1 MLTANMEVRTSTGAS
16 ASGGNMSHSPAGS
29 FAGDVS
35 ALEAFETLSSEPQS
49 LLIDVRTKVE
59 WAYVGI
65 ADLSSLGKDCLL
77 VEWQSYPAMTVNAD
91 FTDVLAE
98 ELTNRGVGR
107 ETALLFLCRSGAR
120 SLAAAKA
127 MASAGFD
134 RCFNVAGGFEGPL
147 DEARHRGGVDG
158 WKAAGLPWV
167 QS

>member
-1 MLTANMEVRTSTGAS
+1 MSLSQS
-16 ASGGNMSHSPAGS
+16 AT

-35 ALEAFETLSSEPQS
+35 AAEAWEGLAGEPQAM
-49 LLIDVRTKVE
+49 LIDVRTKAE

-65 ADLSSLGKDCLL
+65 PNLSAIGKDVLL
-77 VEWQSYPAMTVNAD
+77 VEWQSYPAMAVNTD
-91 FTDVLAE
+91 FAEVLAA
-98 ELTNRGVGR
+98 ELERRSVGR
-107 ETALLFLCRSGAR
+107 ETALYFLCRSGVR

-127 MASAGFD
+127 MAEAGYD

-147 DEARHRGGVDG
+147 DGARHRGEVDG

>member
-1 MLTANMEVRTSTGAS
+1 MSLSQS
-16 ASGGNMSHSPAGS
+16 AT

-35 ALEAFETLSSEPQS
+35 AAEAWEGLAGEPQAM
-49 LLIDVRTKVE
+49 LIDVRTKAE

-65 ADLSSLGKDCLL
+65 PNLSAIGKDVLL
-77 VEWQSYPAMTVNAD
+77 VEWQSYPAMAVNTD
-91 FTDVLAE
+91 FADVLAA
-98 ELTNRGVGR
+98 ELERRSVGR
-107 ETALLFLCRSGAR
+107 ETALYFLCRSGVR

-127 MASAGFD
+127 MAEAGYD

-147 DEARHRGGVDG
+147 DGARHRGEVDG

>member
-1 MLTANMEVRTSTGAS
+1 MSLSQS
-16 ASGGNMSHSPAGS
+16 AT

-35 ALEAFETLSSEPQS
+35 AAEAWEGLAGEPQAM
-49 LLIDVRTKVE
+49 LIDVRTKAE

-65 ADLSSLGKDCLL
+65 PNLSAIGKDVLL
-77 VEWQSYPAMTVNAD
+77 VEWQSYPAMAVNTD
-91 FTDVLAE
+91 FAEVLSAE
-98 ELTNRGVGR
+98 LERRSVGR
-107 ETALLFLCRSGAR
+107 ETALYFLCRSGVR

-127 MASAGFD
+127 MAEAGYD

-147 DEARHRGGVDG
+147 DGARHRGAVDG

>member
-1 MLTANMEVRTSTGAS
+1 MSLSQS
-16 ASGGNMSHSPAGS
+16 AT

-35 ALEAFETLSSEPQS
+35 AAEAWEGLAGEPQAM
-49 LLIDVRTKVE
+49 LIDVRTKAE

-65 ADLSSLGKDCLL
+65 PNLSAIGKDVLL
-77 VEWQSYPAMTVNAD
+77 VEWQSYPAMAVNSD
-91 FTDVLAE
+91 FADVLSAE
-98 ELTNRGVGR
+98 LERRSVGR
-107 ETALLFLCRSGAR
+107 ETALYFLCRSGVR

-127 MASAGFD
+127 MAEAGYD

-147 DEARHRGGVDG
+147 DGARHRGEVDG

>member
-1 MLTANMEVRTSTGAS
+1 MSLSQS
-16 ASGGNMSHSPAGS
+16 AT

-35 ALEAFETLSSEPQS
+35 AAEAWEGLAGEPQAM
-49 LLIDVRTKVE
+49 LIDVRTKAE

-65 ADLSSLGKDCLL
+65 PNLSAIGKDVLL
-77 VEWQSYPAMTVNAD
+77 VEWQSYPAMAVNTD
-91 FTDVLAE
+91 FAEVLSAE
-98 ELTNRGVGR
+98 LERRSVGR
-107 ETALLFLCRSGAR
+107 ETALYFLCRSGVR

-127 MASAGFD
+127 MAEAGYD

-147 DEARHRGGVDG
+147 DGARHRGEVDG

>member
-1 MLTANMEVRTSTGAS
+1 MSLSQS
-16 ASGGNMSHSPAGS
+16 AT

-35 ALEAFETLSSEPQS
+35 AAEAWEGLAGEPQAM
-49 LLIDVRTKVE
+49 LIDVRTKAE

-65 ADLSSLGKDCLL
+65 PNLSAIGKDVLL
-77 VEWQSYPAMTVNAD
+77 VEWQSYPAMAVNTD
-91 FTDVLAE
+91 FADVLSAE
-98 ELTNRGVGR
+98 LERRSVGR
-107 ETALLFLCRSGAR
+107 ETALYFLCRSGVR

-127 MASAGFD
+127 MAEAGYD

-147 DEARHRGGVDG
+147 DGARHRGEVDG